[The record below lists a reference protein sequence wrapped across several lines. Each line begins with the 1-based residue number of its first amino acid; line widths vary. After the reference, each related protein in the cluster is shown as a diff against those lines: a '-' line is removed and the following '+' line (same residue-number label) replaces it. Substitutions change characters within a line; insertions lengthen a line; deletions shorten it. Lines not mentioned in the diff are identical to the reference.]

1 MSLLVPESG
10 LLFWMLLSFGIV
22 FFVLA
27 KYGFPVITGMVDERK
42 KYIDHSL
49 EIAKEANKQL
59 ENIKAEGE
67 SIVAKAH
74 EEEVRILNEASK
86 ARVQMIQEAR
96 EEARLEGEKMMAD
109 VRVRIAQE
117 KEAAVSEIRSKVA
130 LLSVNIAEKIMR
142 KDLETENRHMELIDQ
157 LLDEMVDIK
166 D

>member
-27 KYGFPVITGMVDERK
+27 KYGFPVITNMVDERK

-86 ARVQMIQEAR
+86 ARVQMIQEAK
-96 EEARLEGEKMMAD
+96 EEARIEGEKMMAD
-109 VRVRIAQE
+109 VRLRIAQE
-117 KEAAVSEIRSKVA
+117 REQAIAEIRSKVA
-130 LLSVNIAEKIMR
+130 ILSVSIAEKIMR
-142 KDLETENRHMELIDQ
+142 KDLKSESQHMELIDQ